1 MYCAEGA
8 MDNPE
13 VREHTDARFR
23 KERIELFKRLNRT
36 LRKFGRNWQDYYHT
50 KGFGTDYCQIVLTD
64 NPRILQ
70 PPALKSLQSLLIDFP
85 DWEILISVVN
95 RDSDSEDVRTYGY
108 EWP

>member
-1 MYCAEGA
+1 LAVTGKTITTQRA
-8 MDNPE
+8 LAPII
-13 VREHTDARFR
+13 A
-23 KERIELFKRLNRT
+23 K
-36 LRKFGRNWQDYYHT
+36 
-50 KGFGTDYCQIVLTD
+50 LTD

-108 EWP
+108 EWPQSGVVIRDDEIIDELDRDNLPQEFRDLVIEGSRPPIKLWD